1 MSTGSVSAY
10 PVINPTHIIHVY
22 FDIPNALSAAKLGTS
37 NRSAKLL
44 SILPRVMMNHSV
56 LVLFGW
62 LFLMIIY
69 LCPRFCKV
77 ISVTGKLKTLG
88 GLKYL
93 YCISII
99 YCVFECIY
107 LT

>member
-1 MSTGSVSAY
+1 MSTGLVSAY
-10 PVINPTHIIHVY
+10 PVMNPTHIIHVY
-22 FDIPNALSAAKLGTS
+22 FDMPNALSVAKLGTS
-37 NRSAKLL
+37 NRSVKLL
-44 SILPRVMMNHSV
+44 FILPRVMMNHSV

-77 ISVTGKLKTLG
+77 MSVTGKLKTFG
-88 GLKYL
+88 GLKYFH
-93 YCISII
+93 CILII
-99 YCVFECIY
+99 YCVFECIC